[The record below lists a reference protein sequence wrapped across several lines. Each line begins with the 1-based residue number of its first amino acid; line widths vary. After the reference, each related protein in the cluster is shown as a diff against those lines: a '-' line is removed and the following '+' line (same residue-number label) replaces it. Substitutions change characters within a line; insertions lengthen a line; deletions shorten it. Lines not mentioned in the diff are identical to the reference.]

1 MFPKAVYC
9 GYSAWMTNLV
19 SDDNQE
25 KYVEVPAGEVTAT
38 ALRGLI
44 EAFVLREGTDYGD
57 MEFNLQQKVQHVQK
71 QLDAGDIT
79 IVFNTELQS
88 ADLLTRTEFN
98 RLAREVNYQQQSEL

>member
-1 MFPKAVYC
+1 MFPKAVCC

-98 RLAREVNYQQQSEL
+98 RLAREVNYQQQSES